1 MGRIRHAGVRARAF
15 AGAAAAAAGLLA
27 AGCATGA
34 EPTVPGGPA
43 VVLSREASRLETL
56 AAREIVRYVYLRTGA
71 LLPVVSADAPPAGDA
86 IVVAR
91 RGRALAAP
99 ARTALDALQAEQYL
113 LKTVDGGG
121 AKRILVC
128 GADDVGTLY
137 AAYRLAE
144 RLGVRFYLHG
154 DVIPDE
160 RTAWAVPEI
169 DETGTPLF
177 ATRGMQPFHD
187 FPEGPDWW
195 DRDDY
200 LAYVAQLPKMRMNFF
215 GLHCYPEGGVGP
227 EPLVWIGSSADLD
240 PSGAVRFAYPA
251 QWASTARDGMW
262 GYAAMKTGDFCA
274 GAAAL
279 FPVDAFGPAVHDGM
293 MPRPKTTEDAIALFE
308 RTASM
313 CRDAFAFARALGVKI
328 CIGTETPLTIP
339 KPVRERLQKEGKD
352 PKDPAVVRDI
362 YAAMFRRIAMRC
374 PVDYYWLW
382 TPEDWTW
389 GGNKPEQFEA
399 TVRDIQAALGALEA
413 LGNPF
418 TLATCGWVLGP
429 QHDRAALDRVLP
441 KSCPMSC
448 INRQVGHD
456 PVESGFANVLD
467 RPKWAIPWMEN
478 DPNLV
483 GPQPWVGRMRHD
495 AADARR
501 YGCTGLLGIFWRTKA
516 LAANVSA
523 LGQAAWDLSW
533 VTAGYDMSPVPPKP
547 PVPRPGP
554 HGGRIATFT
563 APVEGT
569 EEDPVYQVVR
579 YDVDG
584 YHYAVPDGTYT
595 VTLKFNEP
603 HYGEHGKRVFGVTL
617 QGQPVIR
624 GLDLVATVGKN
635 KAHDRVFPGIAVTDG
650 WLRIDFVR
658 EVELPCI
665 AGIVVAGRSPD
676 GKGFV
681 KKVNCGGAAW
691 KDYEAD
697 AAVPEKERGPG
708 RDRSMPVESFYA
720 DFGRAWFG
728 AEAGEAAGKILARID
743 GTRLPEPSTW
753 KSGPGDI
760 KDERVDVAA
769 RYAFVG
775 ELETL
780 RPSVRGAGN
789 LVRFDYWLDTYR
801 SMKAMAET
809 GDARARLHEAMKA
822 VAAEKDGAKQ
832 KDLALKA
839 LAIRIEL
846 ARAWERMVTY
856 QVAATD
862 TPGELGTI
870 ANLEQH
876 NRKHQKHVEGH
887 DAALEKALGGTLPSA
902 CRLSDA
908 YAGPAR
914 IVVPTVRTHAEPG
927 ESLAVKA
934 MILTPGAGTGD
945 EGAPSGTLFW
955 RTMGA
960 RDFEKVALKH
970 VARRVYEARLP
981 AVPADAAVIEYYI
994 ESDADGATLR
1004 WPATAPSLCQT
1015 VVIAPVAK

>member
-1 MGRIRHAGVRARAF
+1 MRSVLRAIAL
-15 AGAAAAAAGLLA
+15 ALAAAGTADA
-27 AGCATGA
+27 APA
-34 EPTVPGGPA
+34 GPA
-43 VVLSREASRLETL
+43 VVVPPDASRLETL
-56 AAREIVRYVYLRTGA
+56 AAREIARYVYLRTGT
-71 LLPVVSADAPPAGDA
+71 LPPVTAATGAPAGA
-86 IVVAR
+86 AVVVAR

-99 ARTALDALQAEQYL
+99 VQSALDALQPEHYVL
-113 LKTVDGGG
+113 RTVSDGG
-121 AKRILVC
+121 AKRVYVC
-128 GADDVGTLY
+128 GADDTGTLY

-154 DVIPDE
+154 DVIPDA
-160 RTAWAVPEI
+160 RVPWAVPDL

-200 LAYVAQLPKMRMNFF
+200 LSYFAQLPKMRMNFF

-227 EPLVWIGSSADLD
+227 EPLIWIGSPADLE
-240 PSGAVRFAYPA
+240 PSGAVRFAYPS
-251 QWASTARDGMW
+251 QWATTARNGMW

-279 FPVDAFGPAVHDGM
+279 FPADDFGPAVHAGM
-293 MPRPKTTEDAIALFE
+293 MPRPKTPEESVALFE
-308 RTASM
+308 RTAAM

-328 CIGTETPLTIP
+328 CIGTETPLTLP
-339 KPVRERLQKEGKD
+339 KAVRDRLQQQGKD
-352 PKDPAVVRDI
+352 PKDPAVVQEV
-362 YAAMFRRIAMRC
+362 YTAMFRRIAALY

-389 GGNKPEQFEA
+389 GGNKPEQFAA
-399 TVRDIQAALGALEA
+399 TVRDIQAALGALET
-413 LGNPF
+413 LGKPF
-418 TLATCGWVLGP
+418 VLATCGWVLGP
-429 QHDRAALDRVLP
+429 QHDRAALDKVLP
-441 KSCPMSC
+441 KTSPMSC

-456 PVESGFANVLD
+456 PVEPGFANVVD

-478 DPNLV
+478 DPNMV
-483 GPQPWVGRMRHD
+483 GPQPWAGRMRHD
-495 AADARR
+495 AVDAKR

-516 LAANVSA
+516 LAANISA
-523 LGQAAWDLSW
+523 LGDAAWDQSW
-533 VTAGYDMSPVPPKP
+533 APASYDRTPVKPKP
-547 PVPRPGP
+547 AVRLPGP
-554 HGGRIATFT
+554 QGGQVARFS

-569 EEDPVYQVVR
+569 EEDPVYLVVR

-584 YHYAVPDGTYT
+584 YHYPVPNGTYA

-603 HYGEHGKRVFGVTL
+603 HYGEPGKRVFGVKI
-617 QGQPVIR
+617 QDRQVIQ
-624 GLDLVATVGKN
+624 GLDLFAKHGKN
-635 KAHDRVFPGIAVTDG
+635 RAHDRTFPDIAVTDG
-650 WLRIDFVR
+650 WLRIDFTR

-665 AGIVVAGRSPD
+665 AGLAIEGKAAD
-676 GKGFV
+676 GKVFA
-681 KKVNCGGAAW
+681 KKVNCGGEAW

-697 AAVPEKERGPG
+697 AVVPDKEKGPG
-708 RDRSMPVESFYA
+708 RDRAMPVEAFYA
-720 DFGRAWFG
+720 DFAKAWFG
-728 AEAGEAAGKILARID
+728 PEAGEAAGRILAKID
-743 GTRLPEPSTW
+743 GTKIHEPSTW

-775 ELETL
+775 ELEAL
-780 RPSVRGAGN
+780 RPSVKGAGN

-887 DAALEKALGGTLPSA
+887 DAALEKALGGPLPPE
-902 CRLSDA
+902 CRLSET

-927 ESLAVKA
+927 ESLALKVA
-934 MILTPGAGTGD
+934 ILTPGAGKD
-945 EGAPSGTLFW
+945 DAGAPSGALFW
-955 RTMGA
+955 RVMGA
-960 RDFEKVALKH
+960 GDFAKIPLKH
-970 VARRVYEARLP
+970 VARRIYTVQ
-981 AVPADAAVIEYYI
+981 VPAAPAEAAAIEYYI
-994 ESDADGATLR
+994 ESESGGAALR
-1004 WPATAPSLCQT
+1004 WPASAPARCQT
-1015 VVIAPVAK
+1015 VVIADIR